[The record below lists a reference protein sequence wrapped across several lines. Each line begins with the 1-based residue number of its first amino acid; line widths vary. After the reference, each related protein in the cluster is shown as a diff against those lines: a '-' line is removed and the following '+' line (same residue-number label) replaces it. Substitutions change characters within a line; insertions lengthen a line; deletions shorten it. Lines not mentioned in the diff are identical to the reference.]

1 VRTRCITRGEPPAHE
16 DHDSGSNAEP
26 ERLVLAAGRSRGQ
39 ATALDLLDA
48 PAPMTEAQ
56 VARLDRRG
64 EWPANESHAP
74 ARPPRT
80 DALDVRLEMLEAAA
94 RGRRGLSP
102 AMAGELVTLRG
113 AQAAAARARRREQR
127 QA

>member
-1 VRTRCITRGEPPAHE
+1 M
-16 DHDSGSNAEP
+16 
-26 ERLVLAAGRSRGQ
+26 
-39 ATALDLLDA
+39 ALDLLDA

-56 VARLDRRG
+56 VARLARRG

-80 DALDVRLEMLEAAA
+80 DALDVRLEVLEAAA
-94 RGRRGLSP
+94 WGRRGLSP

-113 AQAAAARARRREQR
+113 AQAAAARARRRERTHRPDEQMIAAADR
-127 QA
+127 TLTAFADLRIGFSDHANLAYCVIAKLL